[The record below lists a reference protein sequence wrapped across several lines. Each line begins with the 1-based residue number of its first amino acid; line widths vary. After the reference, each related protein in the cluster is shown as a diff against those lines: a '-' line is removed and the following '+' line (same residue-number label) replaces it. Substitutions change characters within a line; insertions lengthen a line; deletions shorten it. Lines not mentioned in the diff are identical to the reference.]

1 VFEGKTVVE
10 VCGHQLHTAPTPPSE
25 RLGRA
30 LPAGLEAL
38 TLACLE
44 KDPARRPASAV
55 ELLAR
60 LRASDLPAWTEDD
73 ARAWWAGNSRAAGVT
88 RSQPTP
94 WQNSTALTIDME
106 DRG

>member
-1 VFEGKTVVE
+1 
-10 VCGHQLHTAPTPPSE
+10 
-25 RLGRA
+25 
-30 LPAGLEAL
+30 
-38 TLACLE
+38 
-44 KDPARRPASAV
+44 V

-94 WQNSTALTIDME
+94 WENSTALTIDME